1 MKNDKEMER
10 FCKNIRSLRK
20 FHKLNQ
26 KQMAEKLHIGIWS
39 LKKIEKGQ
47 IPPQL
52 RIDVLLYIYEHF
64 HYTPEQIV
72 TIDVLQDMQN
82 H

>member
-26 KQMAEKLHIGIWS
+26 KQMAEKFANRRSKLKNIIMDTLIGKILAKN
-39 LKKIEKGQ
+39 LKK
-47 IPPQL
+47 
-52 RIDVLLYIYEHF
+52 
-64 HYTPEQIV
+64 
-72 TIDVLQDMQN
+72 N
-82 H
+82 